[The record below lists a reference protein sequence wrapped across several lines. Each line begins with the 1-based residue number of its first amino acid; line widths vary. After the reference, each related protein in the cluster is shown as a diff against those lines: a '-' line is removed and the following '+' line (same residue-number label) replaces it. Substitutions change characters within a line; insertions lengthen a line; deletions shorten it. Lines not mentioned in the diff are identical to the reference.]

1 MTIKRLCFL
10 IFIIFYLS
18 LDSFSQISRDTSI
31 NLYFETNSIKLD
43 SHQIK
48 KLKDFSSSFHINSII
63 GYADTTGTQ
72 VYNLHLSRKR
82 AIEVYK
88 ALSEQSELIDQN
100 VLTYLG
106 ESSEE
111 PDLWQNRRVK
121 LITNKDSV
129 NIINNKSKTEDQVI
143 VRSFDLDYIYF
154 VPDQAI
160 VTQESIPYVKELA
173 GILKSYTTETFEIIG
188 HINYQSRFDSSHLAD
203 LYQLSKRRAKA
214 IYDYLVSY
222 GISPTRMTF
231 RGVGNSQ
238 PIYSSPINDEQ
249 RRKNM
254 RVQIIVRK

>member
-1 MTIKRLCFL
+1 M

-63 GYADTTGTQ
+63 GYADTNGTQ

-121 LITNKDSV
+121 LIA
-129 NIINNKSKTEDQVI
+129 NIINNKSKSEDQVI